1 MSAPDRPGRAGSEP
15 PGRARTAV
23 VVKGYPRLSETFI
36 AQELH
41 ALQERGQ
48 NQIIVSLRRPT
59 DTRVHPVHRRI
70 AAPRLYLPE
79 YLADAPLRVLRGWL
93 FARHLPGYTR
103 ALSAFV
109 ADLRRDRTPNR
120 GRRFGQAC
128 VLARELPDD
137 VAWLHCHYLHTPCSV
152 TRYAAL
158 MRELPYSVSAHAK
171 DIWTTPAWELR
182 EKIADARWAVTCTAV
197 NQRYLASMAPAG
209 PDGAAKVEL
218 VYHGLDL
225 ARFPAPEPRRPRDG
239 ADPSEPLRLL
249 SVGRAVEKKGYDVL
263 LDALARLPAE
273 LNWRLVHV
281 GGGER
286 LPALQEQAAR
296 LGLGGRIDWRGPQD
310 QAAVIAAYRHADLFV
325 LAARIAADGDRDG
338 LPNVLME
345 AQATGLACIATDVS
359 AIPELIVDGLTGVL
373 VPAGDPAAF
382 AAAVERL
389 AATPERRAE
398 MGRAGAA
405 RVRRDFA
412 MTAGI
417 DRLAERFGLD
427 VDAGQARSV

>member
-1 MSAPDRPGRAGSEP
+1 MSDAPLPAPP
-15 PGRARTAV
+15 PGRGRVAV
-23 VVKGYPRLSETFI
+23 VMKGYPRLSETFI

-48 NQIIVSLRRPT
+48 NQVIVSLRQPT
-59 DTRVHPVHRRI
+59 DTRIHPIHRRI

-79 YLADAPLRVLRGWL
+79 YLRDAPMRVIRGWL

-103 ALSAFV
+103 ALSAFL

-120 GRRFGQAC
+120 MRRLGQAC
-128 VLARELPDD
+128 VLAREMPDD
-137 VAWLHCHYLHTPCSV
+137 VGWLHCHYLHTPCSV

-182 EKIADARWAVTCTAV
+182 EKLADARWAVTCTAV
-197 NQRYLASMAPAG
+197 NQRYLATMAGAAA
-209 PDGAAKVEL
+209 DGAPKVEL

-225 ARFPAPEPRRPRDG
+225 SSFPAPEPRPRRTG
-239 ADPSEPLRLL
+239 GDPGDPVRLV
-249 SVGRAVEKKGYDVL
+249 SVGRAVEKKGYDTL

-273 LNWRLVHV
+273 VNWRLVHI
-281 GGGER
+281 GGGE
-286 LPALQEQAAR
+286 LLSALQERAAR
-296 LGLGGRIDWRGPQD
+296 LGIGGRIDWRGPQD
-310 QAAVIAAYRHADLFV
+310 RAAVISAYRQADLFV
-325 LAARIAADGDRDG
+325 LAARIAANGDRDG

-345 AQATGLACIATDVS
+345 AQATGLACVATDVS
-359 AIPELIVDGLTGVL
+359 AIPELIVDGLTGLL
-373 VPAGDPAAF
+373 VPPGDPSALAH
-382 AAAVERL
+382 AMARL
-389 AATPERRAE
+389 IADPDRRVE

-427 VDAGQARSV
+427 VDAGRARSV